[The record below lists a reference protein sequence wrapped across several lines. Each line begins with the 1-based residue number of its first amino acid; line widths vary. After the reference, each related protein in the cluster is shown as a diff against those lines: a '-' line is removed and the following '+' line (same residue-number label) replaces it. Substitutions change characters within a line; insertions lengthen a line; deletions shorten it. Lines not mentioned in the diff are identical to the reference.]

1 MGFIRSLA
9 REAGAHIYVET
20 GDNLYAGASC
30 ISIHALCAGD
40 KRISLPGRF
49 TVVDAISGETLAED
63 ADSFTVRMD
72 AMDSRIFLLK

>member
-1 MGFIRSLA
+1 MDRSEGL
-9 REAGAHIYVET
+9 EEGESVSWHNGWNI
-20 GDNLYAGASC
+20 YAGASC